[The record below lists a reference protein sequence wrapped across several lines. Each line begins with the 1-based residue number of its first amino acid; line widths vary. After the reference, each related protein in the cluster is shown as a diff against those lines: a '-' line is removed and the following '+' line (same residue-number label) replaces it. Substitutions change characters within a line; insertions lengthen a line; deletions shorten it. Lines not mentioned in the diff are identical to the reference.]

1 MRHAHDGV
9 TATIE
14 AATRVLSISGRS
26 EPPELEN
33 PDVSW
38 GDLASDG
45 VWAPTRDGQRIHIGI
60 GISGPAEDRAPTVI
74 RPSLRVFAGIDA
86 ETDVMAQTTAAGVR
100 FVTVLNGPDAPEE
113 FRFPVR
119 LADGLSLDV
128 TPSGGYDVVHERYG
142 ATVGRFYAPWG
153 CDSLYR
159 SVPAEYH
166 LEDTTIVMTVRHR
179 AADALYPVLADP
191 HYVR

>member
-1 MRHAHDGV
+1 MRHARDEV
-9 TATIE
+9 TVAIE
-14 AATRVLSISGRS
+14 AATGVLSISGRS
-26 EPPELEN
+26 EPPEYEN

-38 GDLASDG
+38 GELASEG
-45 VWAPTRDGQRIHIGI
+45 VWAPTRDGQRIHIGVA
-60 GISGPAEDRAPTVI
+60 GTHEDRAATVI
-74 RPSLRVFAGIDA
+74 RPSLRVFTGLETD
-86 ETDVMAQTTAAGVR
+86 TDVMGQTTAAGVR
-100 FVTVLNGPDAPEE
+100 FVTVLNGPEAPEE

-119 LADGLSLDV
+119 LGEGLSLDS

-159 SVPAEYH
+159 TIPAEYH
-166 LEDTTIVMTVRHR
+166 LEGTTIVMTVRHR
-179 AADALYPVLADP
+179 DADALYPVIADP

>member
-9 TATIE
+9 MAAVE
-14 AATRVLSISGRS
+14 AATRILSISGRS

-38 GDLASDG
+38 GDLASGG
-45 VWAPTRDGQRIHIGI
+45 VWAPTRNGQRIHIGI
-60 GISGPAEDRAPTVI
+60 AGAGEDRPAMVI
-74 RPSLRVFAGIDA
+74 RPSMRVFTGVDVEA
-86 ETDVMAQTTAAGVR
+86 DVMAQTTAVGVR
-100 FVTVLNGPDAPEE
+100 FVTVLNGPNAPEE
-113 FRFPVR
+113 FRFPLR
-119 LADGLSLDV
+119 LGDGLALDV
-128 TPSGGYDVVHERYG
+128 TPSGGYDVVHVRYG

-159 SVPAEYH
+159 SIPAEYR
-166 LEDTTIVMTVRHR
+166 LEGTTIVMTVRHR
-179 AADALYPVLADP
+179 DADALYPVLADP

>member
-1 MRHAHDGV
+1 MRNAYNGV
-9 TATIE
+9 SAAIE

-26 EPPELEN
+26 EPPEFEN

-38 GDLASDG
+38 GDLASEG

-60 GISGPAEDRAPTVI
+60 AAAAEDRPSVVI
-74 RPSLRVFAGIDA
+74 RSSMRVFVGVDTEA
-86 ETDVMAQTTAAGVR
+86 DVMAQTTAAGVR
-100 FVTVLNGPDAPEE
+100 FVTVLHGPGAPEE
-113 FRFPVR
+113 FRFPLR
-119 LADGLSLDV
+119 LGDGLSLDV

-159 SVPAEYH
+159 SIPAEYR
-166 LEDTTIVMTVRHR
+166 LEGTTIVMTVRHR
-179 AADALYPVLADP
+179 GADALYPVIADP
-191 HYVR
+191 HYAR

>member
-1 MRHAHDGV
+1 MRHARDEV
-9 TATIE
+9 TVAIE
-14 AATRVLSISGRS
+14 AATGVLSMNGRS
-26 EPPELEN
+26 EPPEYEN

-38 GDLASDG
+38 GELASEG
-45 VWAPTRDGQRIHIGI
+45 VWAPTRDGQRIHIGVA
-60 GISGPAEDRAPTVI
+60 GTHEDRAATVI
-74 RPSLRVFAGIDA
+74 RPSLRVFTGLETD
-86 ETDVMAQTTAAGVR
+86 TDVMGQTTAAGVR

-113 FRFPVR
+113 FHFPVR
-119 LADGLSLDV
+119 LGDGLSLDS

-159 SVPAEYH
+159 TIPAEYH
-166 LEDTTIVMTVRHR
+166 LEGTTIVMTVRHR
-179 AADALYPVLADP
+179 DADALYPVIADP

>member
-1 MRHAHDGV
+1 MRHARDGV
-9 TATIE
+9 SEAIE

-38 GDLASDG
+38 GELASEG
-45 VWAPTRDGQRIHIGI
+45 VWAPTRDGQRIHIGVA
-60 GISGPAEDRAPTVI
+60 GAAEDRAPAVI
-74 RPSLRVFAGIDA
+74 RPSMRVFVGVDA

-100 FVTVLNGPDAPEE
+100 FVTVLHGPTAPEE
-113 FRFPVR
+113 FRFPLR
-119 LADGLSLDV
+119 LGDGLSLDV

-159 SVPAEYH
+159 SIPAEYR
-166 LEDTTIVMTVRHR
+166 LDGTTIVMTVRHR
-179 AADALYPVLADP
+179 DADALYPVIADP

>member
-1 MRHAHDGV
+1 MRHARDGV
-9 TATIE
+9 TVAIE
-14 AATRVLSISGRS
+14 AATRILSISGRS

-38 GDLASDG
+38 GDLASEG

-60 GISGPAEDRAPTVI
+60 TGAGEDRAATVI
-74 RPSLRVFAGIDA
+74 RPSMRVFAGVDV
-86 ETDVMAQTTAAGVR
+86 ESDVMAQTTAAGVR
-100 FVTVLNGPDAPEE
+100 FVTVLHGPNAPEE
-113 FRFPVR
+113 FRFPLR
-119 LADGLSLDV
+119 LGEGLALDV

-159 SVPAEYH
+159 SLPAEYR
-166 LEDTTIVMTVRHR
+166 LEGTTIVMTVRHR
-179 AADALYPVLADP
+179 DADALYPVLADP

>member
-1 MRHAHDGV
+1 MRHARDGV
-9 TATIE
+9 PAAIE
-14 AATRVLSISGRS
+14 AATRVLSTTGRT

-38 GDLASDG
+38 GELASEG
-45 VWAPTRDGQRIHIGI
+45 VWAPTRDGQRIHIGV
-60 GISGPAEDRAPTVI
+60 SAAEDRIATVI
-74 RPSLRVFAGIDA
+74 RPSLRVFVGLDV

-100 FVTVLNGPDAPEE
+100 FITVLNGPNAPEE

-119 LADGLSLDV
+119 LGEGLSLDV
-128 TPSGGYDVVHERYG
+128 TPSGGYDVVHDRYG
-142 ATVGRFYAPWG
+142 ATVGRFYSPWG

-159 SVPAEYH
+159 SIPAEYH
-166 LEDTTIVMTVRHR
+166 LEGTTIVMTVRHR
-179 AADALYPVLADP
+179 NADALYPTLADP

>member
-1 MRHAHDGV
+1 MRHARDEV
-9 TATIE
+9 SEAIE

-33 PDVSW
+33 PDVAW
-38 GDLASDG
+38 GELASEG

-60 GISGPAEDRAPTVI
+60 AGAAEDRAPAVI
-74 RPSLRVFAGIDA
+74 RPSLRVFVGVDA

-100 FVTVLNGPDAPEE
+100 FVTLLHGPTAPEE
-113 FRFPVR
+113 FRFPLR
-119 LADGLSLDV
+119 LGEGLSLDV

-159 SVPAEYH
+159 SIPAEYR
-166 LEDTTIVMTVRHR
+166 LEGTTIVMTLRHR
-179 AADALYPVLADP
+179 DADALYPVLADP
-191 HYVR
+191 HYAR

>member
-1 MRHAHDGV
+1 MRHARDGV
-9 TATIE
+9 SAAIE
-14 AATRVLSISGRS
+14 AATGVLSISGRTD
-26 EPPELEN
+26 PPEFEN

-38 GDLASDG
+38 GELASEG
-45 VWAPTRDGQRIHIGI
+45 VWAPTRDGRRIHIGI
-60 GISGPAEDRAPTVI
+60 AGMAEDRLATVI
-74 RPSLRVFAGIDA
+74 RPSLRVFAGIDTD
-86 ETDVMAQTTAAGVR
+86 TDVMAQTTVAGVR
-100 FVTVLNGPDAPEE
+100 FVTVLGGPSAPEE
-113 FRFPVR
+113 FHFPIR

-159 SVPAEYH
+159 SIPAEYR
-166 LEDTTIVMTVRHR
+166 LEGSAIVMTVRHR
-179 AADALYPVLADP
+179 DADALYPVIADP